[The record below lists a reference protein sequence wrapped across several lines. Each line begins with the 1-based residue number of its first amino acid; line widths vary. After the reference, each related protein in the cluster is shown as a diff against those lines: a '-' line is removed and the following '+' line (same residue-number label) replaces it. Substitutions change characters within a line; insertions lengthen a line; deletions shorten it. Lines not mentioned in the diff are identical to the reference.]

1 MSTLTPLLSQIK
13 IIRRVMGLSKRKLHK
28 APKWLFPKSVYLE
41 YDRALQSMYVN
52 KIIDAVNTYL
62 IPELPAIVTAADR
75 LRPDRTDRMDALSHP
90 QMIEEAIN
98 AVNQS
103 LDVTYVSPQN
113 ITAKIAFQTQHFNKR
128 QWQKIT
134 KAVFGVDVFYDEP
147 WLQAEMQSF
156 AHTNVALIKSI
167 RVKSVSDIERI
178 TYQGV
183 QSGRRAED
191 IAVDIRKQYGVTRNK
206 AKLIARDQ
214 VGKFNGQLTRLR
226 QLDAG
231 VRAFRWS
238 TSGDERVR
246 PQHDLLENHIFSW
259 NDPPS
264 IGFPGEPVQCRCI
277 GEPIFRGFERLLNE

>member
-1 MSTLTPLLSQIK
+1 MPTLTPLLSQIK
-13 IIRRVMGLSKRKLHK
+13 LIRRVMGLSKRKIHK

-41 YDRALQSMYVN
+41 YDRALQSMYVD

-62 IPELPAIVTAADR
+62 IPELPAIVAAVDR
-75 LRPDRTDRMDALSHP
+75 LRPGHMDALSHP

-167 RVKSVSDIERI
+167 RDKAVTDIEGV

-183 QSGRRAED
+183 RTGRRAED
-191 IAVDIRKQYGVTRNK
+191 IAVDIKNKYGVTRNR

-246 PQHDLLENHIFSW
+246 PAHEVLEGRVFSW

-264 IGFPGEPVQCRCI
+264 IGFPGEPIQCRCI
-277 GEPIFRGFERLLNE
+277 GEPLFRGFDRLLKN

>member
-1 MSTLTPLLSQIK
+1 MPTPLFNQIK
-13 IIRRVMGLSKRKLHK
+13 LIRSVMGLSKRKLHK
-28 APKWLFPKSVYLE
+28 APKWLFPSSVWRE
-41 YDRALQSMYVN
+41 YDRTLQSMYVD
-52 KIIDAVNTYL
+52 KIVEAVNTYL
-62 IPELPAIVTAADR
+62 IPELPAIVAAADR
-75 LRPDRTDRMDALSHP
+75 LRPERMDALSHP

-103 LDVTYVSPQN
+103 LDVTYVSPQT
-113 ITAKIAFQTQHFNKR
+113 IVAKVAFQTQHFNKK

-134 KAVFGVDVFYDEP
+134 KAVFGVDVFYDEA
-147 WLQAEMQSF
+147 WLQAEMLSF

-167 RVKSVSDIERI
+167 RVKSVSDIEEI
-178 TYQGV
+178 TYRGV
-183 QSGRRAED
+183 RSGRRAED
-191 IAVDIRKQYGVTRNK
+191 IAVDIKNKYGVTRNR

-226 QLDAG
+226 QQDAG

-238 TSGDERVR
+238 TAGDERVR
-246 PQHDLLENHIFSW
+246 PQHEMLEGRVFSW

-277 GEPIFRGFERLLNE
+277 GEPLFRGFDRLLRG